1 MNVFALAAY
10 MDSNSEDSDSDM
22 SDAPELDSDLENE
35 KQVRYD
41 RNVYREDMKVSPVIY
56 KELSLVCLLSF

>member
-10 MDSNSEDSDSDM
+10 LDSNSEDSDSDM